1 MIRRVVDFALD
12 NRLLVLGLALILFAA
27 GIVAFRD
34 LPIEAYPDVA
44 DNYVEV
50 ITQWPGISAEQIEQ
64 QVTIP
69 LEIVMNGIPHV
80 VHLRSFSLFG
90 LSDLKLIFDEDSDND
105 WNRER
110 VLERLSQV
118 TLPPGVN
125 PQMGTDWSP
134 VGQIYFFTLH
144 STNPAY
150 DPMELK
156 SLEDWVI
163 EKNFK
168 AVPNIVDVSSF
179 GGPTREYQ
187 VRVDPNKL
195 VSYGLSLAQVEQQ
208 LTNNNVNA
216 GGSFIQEGL
225 QQINVRSVGLV
236 DRTQDIERTVIMTKN
251 GTPLRVK
258 DIAVVSQGS
267 KIRLGQFARACS
279 ACPYGPGGA
288 ILHEDG
294 RIVDNDDVVSGI
306 VLLRK
311 GAVAEKAL
319 QGIHDKVEEL
329 NNHILPP
336 GVKVVPFID
345 RSTLVHFTSHTVLH
359 NLTEGMILVSI
370 ILFLFLGNIRGAF
383 IVAATIPF
391 SLLFASICL
400 DLRHIPAN
408 LLSLGALDFGMVVD
422 GAVVMVEN
430 IVRHL
435 GLKNGVKTAREKIGE
450 ASHEVQRP
458 VFYAIA
464 IIITAYLP
472 IFTLQRVEGRLF
484 HPMAWTVAFAL
495 LGALLFSIV
504 IAPVLASFAFQKGAS
519 EWHNPI
525 MHFLTERYRTGVRWA
540 IRHRAVTIGVCVLL
554 AAVGNY
560 LAFSGTIGSEFLPH
574 LDEGALWVRG
584 TLAPST
590 GPDEGIRVANQA
602 RVVLCAFPEVPQCTS
617 QVGRP
622 DDGTDTTGFF
632 NTEFFVDLK
641 PKEEWRPVFRENKD
655 ELIAA
660 MNRELDKIPGVV
672 WGFSQPIEDNM
683 EEAVSGVKGALATK
697 IYGDDLKTLEEKSD
711 EIVNIM
717 RRIKGIE
724 DLGVFRVL
732 GQPNLNVTVD
742 REAAARYQINVADV
756 QDAVQTAVGGNALTQ
771 VLKGEARYDL
781 TLRYLPQYRNTKEA
795 IENIRLLS
803 PSGERVSLAQ
813 LCKIRETDEGSE
825 IYREGNRRYVA
836 IKYSVRGRDL
846 GSTVEEAIDKVNKQ
860 VKLPTGYSLDWE
872 GEYESQ
878 KRANARLLIVLPIT
892 ILIIFIILYTM
903 FKSFKWSLLIMANV
917 AIAPIGGLLALW
929 FTGTNFS
936 VSSGVG
942 FLALFGVSVQTGV
955 IMLEYINQLRARR
968 YTIEDAA
975 VEGAV
980 LRLRPIMMTML
991 VATLGLLPAALS
1003 HAIGSDSQ
1011 RPFAIVIVG
1020 GLIAA
1025 LIMSVFLLPTIYVW
1039 VAGERDVLPAAE
1051 EGFEVGEHVD

>member
-1 MIRRVVDFALD
+1 MIRRVVDFALN
-12 NRLLVLGLALILFAA
+12 NRLLVLGFALLLFAG
-27 GIVAFRD
+27 GIVSFKR

-44 DNYVEV
+44 DNYVEI

-69 LEIVMNGIPHV
+69 LEVVMNGIPQV

-90 LSDLKLIFDEDSDND
+90 LSDLKLIFEDGSDNA

-110 VLERLSQV
+110 VLERLAQA
-118 TLPPGVN
+118 TLPPGVV

-144 STNPAY
+144 SSNPAY

-156 SLEDWVI
+156 SIEDWVI

-168 AVPNIVDVSSF
+168 AVPDIVDVSSF

-195 VSYGLSLAQVEQQ
+195 VAYGLSLAQVEQQ
-208 LTNNNVNA
+208 LTNNNINA

-236 DRTQDIERTVIMTKN
+236 DRAQDIERTVILTKN

-258 DIAVVSQGS
+258 DIAVVSQGP
-267 KIRLGQFARACS
+267 KIRLGQFARA
-279 ACPYGPGGA
+279 
-288 ILHEDG
+288 IHHEDG
-294 RIVDNDDVVSGI
+294 KIVDNDDVVSGI

-311 GAVAEKAL
+311 GAVADAAL
-319 QGIHDKVEEL
+319 QGIHKKVEEL
-329 NNHILPP
+329 NDHILPP
-336 GVKVVPFID
+336 GVKIVPFID
-345 RSTLVHFTSHTVLH
+345 RSDLVHFTSHTVLH

-370 ILFLFLGNIRGAF
+370 ILFIFLGNVRGAF

-422 GAVVMVEN
+422 GAVVMIEN
-430 IVRHL
+430 IIRHL
-435 GLKNGVKTAREKIGE
+435 GHPNGVKTAREKISE

-484 HPMAWTVAFAL
+484 QPMAWTVAFAL
-495 LGALLFSIV
+495 LGALVFSIV
-504 IAPVLASFAFQKGAS
+504 IAPVLASFAFQKGAK
-519 EWHNPI
+519 EWRNPA
-525 MHFLTERYRTGVRWA
+525 MEFSVKHYRTAVRWA
-540 IRHRAVTIGVCVLL
+540 IRRRVLTIGVGLL
-554 AAVGNY
+554 GLFATIY
-560 LAFSGTIGSEFLPH
+560 LAFSGVIGSEFLPH

-590 GPDEGIRVANQA
+590 GPDEGIRVMNQA
-602 RVVLCAFPEVPQCTS
+602 RIVLCSFPEVPQCTS
-617 QVGRP
+617 QTGRP
-622 DDGTDTTGFF
+622 DDGMDTTSFF
-632 NTEFFVDLK
+632 NTEYFVDLK
-641 PKEEWRPVFRENKD
+641 PKEQWRPIFHENKD

-660 MNRELDKIPGVV
+660 MNRELNKIPGVV

-697 IYGDDLKTLEEKSD
+697 IYGDDLKLLEEKSNQ
-711 EIVNIM
+711 IVRIM
-717 RRIKGIE
+717 RGIKGIE
-724 DLGVFRVL
+724 DLGVFHVL

-742 REAAARYQINVADV
+742 RDAAARYQINVADV

-781 TLRYLPQYRNTKEA
+781 TLRYLPKYRDTQEA
-795 IENIRLLS
+795 IDNIRLLS

-813 LCKIRETDEGSE
+813 LCKISVTDGASE
-825 IYREGNRRYVA
+825 VYREGNRRYVA

-846 GSTVEEAIDKVNKQ
+846 GSTVEEAIKKVNEQ
-860 VKLPTGYSLDWE
+860 VKLPIGYSVDWE

-878 KRANARLLIVLPIT
+878 KRADERLLIVLPIT
-892 ILIIFIILYTM
+892 ILVIFILLYTM
-903 FKSFKWSLLIMANV
+903 FKSFKWALLILANV
-917 AIAPIGGLLALW
+917 FMARFGGLLALLV
-929 FTGTNFS
+929 TGTNFS

-955 IMLEYINQLRARR
+955 IMVEYINQLRSRR
-968 YTIEDAA
+968 YSTEDAA

-1020 GLIAA
+1020 GLIAD
-1025 LIMSVFLLPTIYVW
+1025 LVMSIFLLPTLYVW
-1039 VAGERDVLPAAE
+1039 FADERDVLPAVE
-1051 EGFEVGEHVD
+1051 EGFDVGEHVD